1 MVVVDAPEPQR
12 RPRKIQFATLEEKAR
27 WLDANASL
35 DADLSYVRQVAGRFA
50 RAFNPNDHEA
60 LARSLHRF
68 VRDGIRYVPDPG
80 EEEFAD
86 SETILKRGYD
96 DCDGKSRLF
105 VALCRA
111 VGLEARIVPVFK
123 PHPDRFVHVQAEVR
137 WKGSQA
143 VRGAEPGGWL
153 LAELIL
159 KNCALGQ
166 APDSLPRAAD
176 GTRVLT

>member
-1 MVVVDAPEPQR
+1 VVQNDAPR
-12 RPRKIQFATLEEKAR
+12 RPRKIQFRSLAEKAA

-35 DADLSYVRQVAGRFA
+35 DADLTYVRGVATRFA
-50 RAFNPNDHEA
+50 RAFDPNDHEG

-86 SETILKRGYD
+86 SETILKRGFD

-123 PHPDRFVHVQAEVR
+123 KHPYSFVHVQTEVR
-137 WKGSQA
+137 WPGSQN
-143 VRGAEPGGWL
+143 VKGAEPGGWL
-153 LAELIL
+153 LGELIL
-159 KNCALGQ
+159 KNCALGESPDAVPR
-166 APDSLPRAAD
+166 APDGS
-176 GTRVLT
+176 RVLT